1 MDDIPSVEDIVGI
14 NIFIYDIDLIDGAMV
29 GELAR
34 RSIKMYEKSVQL
46 IRYNSHICYVD
57 NIHALFKAFRCP
69 TCDTYFQKTGNL
81 ERHLVRCSERV
92 KHIYPKNVYQLRET
106 LFDKLESFGIQNTDD
121 QKLFTNLAVF
131 DFESICIPEK
141 KFKNS
146 ETTTWIGK
154 HVPISVSIS
163 SNLISKPKFLCNSNP
178 RDLVETFIDA
188 VEGLATQSRAQMKL
202 KFLEIETAIKNKLT
216 RTLESLNE
224 RRCRNQRV
232 FEFEDH
238 CFEDDDEEKDVSTQF
253 LQMQK
258 NQLIELQE
266 HLERYCNVLPV
277 FGFNSAKYDIN
288 LIKSYL
294 LPILIDERN
303 IEPIVI
309 KKANQFVSFK
319 FGDVQL
325 LDIKNFLG
333 GATSLDSFL
342 KAYKTAETK
351 GFFPYEWFDCP
362 QKMNNSEL
370 PPYDAFFSKLR
381 NVNLL
386 EKDYSDYQNLL
397 DSGLKTEEALSKMKL
412 SKPPPSGEENYQYLL
427 DIWNHE
433 NMCTF
438 KDFLRWYNNKG
449 VVPTLEAMQKMLP
462 FYHTKRIDML
472 KLGCTLPNLA
482 NICLHKST
490 SAKFYPYT
498 ETDKDLLQKIRE
510 DMVGGP
516 SIVFTRKA
524 VVDETF
530 VRNSENICKYIVG
543 IDASQ
548 LYPYSMCQP
557 MPTGLYTRWEFD
569 TESNRFK
576 TQQNKSRNFENM
588 VMSYF
593 QRQKP
598 DCKIES
604 FYTTEKVDCFKVD
617 GFCAHS
623 DTVFEAMGCFYHYC
637 PCQEARPSLTEE
649 DIERGNKKKEMDQMR
664 KQYIKEKGYIV
675 VEMWECEW
683 WNLYKTT
690 TCVKEH
696 LRESFP
702 YKRPLREES
711 LLEQIRSGKLF
722 GFLQCDIEVPEE
734 LKEKFA
740 IFPLIFK
747 NTNVGRHDIGSL
759 MKDYAEKEGLL
770 SQPRKMLISSF
781 FLENGTLITPLL
793 LFYLELGLVCKKI
806 YRFVEYTPVKCFNKF
821 VQSAVDARR
830 EGDENPNSSVVAE
843 TMKLLANSSYGYQI
857 MDRSR
862 HTVTKYLTDE
872 KTPAA
877 INTKF
882 FKRLDHINDQ
892 LYEVES
898 AKAEIEHRE
907 PNNVGF
913 FHTPI
918 R

>member
-1 MDDIPSVEDIVGI
+1 M
-14 NIFIYDIDLIDGAMV
+14 
-29 GELAR
+29 
-34 RSIKMYEKSVQL
+34 
-46 IRYNSHICYVD
+46 
-57 NIHALFKAFRCP
+57 
-69 TCDTYFQKTGNL
+69 
-81 ERHLVRCSERV
+81 
-92 KHIYPKNVYQLRET
+92 YQLRET
-106 LFDKLESFGIQNTDD
+106 LFDKLDSFGIQYTDD

-131 DFESICIPEK
+131 DFESICIPEE
-141 KFKNS
+141 KFKNT
-146 ETTTWIGK
+146 ETTSWIGK

-163 SNLISKPKFLCNSNP
+163 SNLIAMPIFLCNSNP
-178 RDLVETFIDA
+178 RHLVESFIDA
-188 VEGLATQSRAQMKL
+188 VEGLATQSKTQMKL
-202 KFLEIETAIKNKLT
+202 QFLEKETAIKSKLT

-238 CFEDDDEEKDVSTQF
+238 CFEDDNEEKDASTQF

-294 LPILIDERN
+294 LPILINERN
-303 IEPIVI
+303 MEPIVI

-319 FGDVQL
+319 FGEVQL
-325 LDIKNFLG
+325 LDTMNFLG

-362 QKMNNSEL
+362 QKMNNSKL
-370 PPYDAFFSKLR
+370 PPYDAFLSKLR
-381 NVNLL
+381 NVNPL

-397 DSGLKTEEALSKMKL
+397 GSGLKSEEALSKMKL

-438 KDFLRWYNNKG
+438 KVYLRWYNNKD
-449 VVPTLEAMQKMLP
+449 VVPTLEAMQKMLN
-462 FYHTKRIDML
+462 FHHKKGKGIDML

-490 SAKFYPYT
+490 SAKFYPFT
-498 ETDKDLLQKIRE
+498 ESDKDLLQKIRE

-530 VRNSENICKYIVG
+530 IRKSENICKSIVD

-557 MPTGLYTRWEFD
+557 MPTGLYTRWEYD

-576 TQQNKSRNFENM
+576 PQQNKSRNFENM
-588 VMSYF
+588 VTSYF
-593 QRQKP
+593 QRQRP

-604 FYTTEKVDCFKVD
+604 FYTTETQNKSDCFKVD
-617 GFCAHS
+617 GFCGHCN
-623 DTVFEAMGCFYHYC
+623 TVFEDMGCFYHYC

-649 DIERGNKKKEMDQMR
+649 DIERGNKNREMVQMR
-664 KQYIKEKGYIV
+664 KQYIKEKGYNV

-690 TCVKEH
+690 TCVKKTFE
-696 LRESFP
+696 RII
-702 YKRPLREES
+702 S
-711 LLEQIRSGKLF
+711 LQ
-722 GFLQCDIEVPEE
+722 
-734 LKEKFA
+734 
-740 IFPLIFK
+740 
-747 NTNVGRHDIGSL
+747 TTT
-759 MKDYAEKEGLL
+759 EG
-770 SQPRKMLISSF
+770 
-781 FLENGTLITPLL
+781 
-793 LFYLELGLVCKKI
+793 
-806 YRFVEYTPVKCFNKF
+806 
-821 VQSAVDARR
+821 
-830 EGDENPNSSVVAE
+830 
-843 TMKLLANSSYGYQI
+843 
-857 MDRSR
+857 
-862 HTVTKYLTDE
+862 
-872 KTPAA
+872 
-877 INTKF
+877 
-882 FKRLDHINDQ
+882 
-892 LYEVES
+892 
-898 AKAEIEHRE
+898 RE
-907 PNNVGF
+907 PVG
-913 FHTPI
+913 TNKK